1 MSLVTSWAEIENS
14 SVAIT
19 TGGAPGSAVES
30 KPVDTASTAVRIAA
44 MSLSEGGGGGGGG
57 GGLAA
62 AAAVASKNAAASAAA
77 SYSAVAAS
85 AATKASAAACTNAAS

>member
-1 MSLVTSWAEIENS
+1 MSLVTSLAEIENS

-44 MSLSEGGGGGGGG
+44 MSLSEGAE
-57 GGLAA
+57 AA
-62 AAAVASKNAAASAAA
+62 AAAAAAEAEAEAAA
-77 SYSAVAAS
+77 AEAAEAE
-85 AATKASAAACTNAAS
+85 AAR